1 MRVLAIE
8 SAALV
13 ASVALVDEKSTLVEY
28 TLNTKLTHS
37 QTLLPLIDEMFR
49 QTGLAGAD
57 LDAIAVSAGPGSFT
71 GLRIGAATAKA
82 LGTAWQKP
90 LVAVPT
96 LDALAQ
102 GLWGCRYL
110 ICPIMDARRDQVYTA
125 LYRFT
130 EAGRPEG
137 IREAQAVGIEDLT
150 DSLMQEGLPVLFTG
164 DGVPVFQDVIRE
176 KMQDLARFAPP
187 HMSRQR
193 AAAVGSLGLEMLQEG
208 ITVEAERFA
217 PFYLRVSQAE
227 RERAEREGRK
237 DE

>member
-13 ASVALVDEKSTLVEY
+13 ASVAVVEEAVTLAEY

-37 QTLLPLIDEMFR
+37 QTLLPLIDEMLR
-49 QTGLAGAD
+49 QTGLKGAD

-90 LVAVPT
+90 LVPVPT
-96 LDALAQ
+96 LDVMAQ

-125 LYRFT
+125 LFQFT
-130 EAGRPEG
+130 KEGRLEG
-137 IREAQAVGIEDLT
+137 LREAQAMAVEDLL
-150 DSLMQEGLPVLFTG
+150 DSLIQRNCPVLFTG
-164 DGVPVFQDVIRE
+164 DGVPVFRNIIRE
-176 KMQDLARFAPP
+176 KMQDLALFAPP
-187 HMSRQR
+187 HMNRQR
-193 AAAVGSLGLEMLQEG
+193 AGAVGALGLEMLQEG

-237 DE
+237 DG